1 MNQTIAQLLTSFV
14 LPHDF
19 LQIIYLFLSTVSG
32 YKQLLFLAD
41 TPKKVYNIHQEIIC
55 FAYSCISSIQF

>member
-14 LPHDF
+14 LPYDF

-32 YKQLLFLAD
+32 YKQLLFLVD
-41 TPKKVYNIHQEIIC
+41 TPKKVYNIHQEIC